1 MCMRWLL
8 PPCNPENKE
17 KNMQDFIPVIGFIGA
32 YLVARMLGHGDIAMY
47 VATAVLMIVTVLQI
61 AWMLARKQTVE
72 KRHWLTLAVILVLGA
87 VTLVLRNDMFIKFK
101 PTVLNFAIAAVFLG
115 SQWVGKENLT
125 QRMLGKVFDMPPNL
139 WTKLNAA
146 WVLFFAFSGLIN
158 AIVAVR
164 ASNDFYIGF
173 KLWGLMGMTFAF
185 MIAQFV
191 VLRRYVRQ
199 EDKGGTHGQ

>member
-1 MCMRWLL
+1 
-8 PPCNPENKE
+8 
-17 KNMQDFIPVIGFIGA
+17 
-32 YLVARMLGHGDIAMY
+32 
-47 VATAVLMIVTVLQI
+47 
-61 AWMLARKQTVE
+61 
-72 KRHWLTLAVILVLGA
+72 
-87 VTLVLRNDMFIKFK
+87 
-101 PTVLNFAIAAVFLG
+101 
-115 SQWVGKENLT
+115 
-125 QRMLGKVFDMPPNL
+125 MLGKVFDMPPNL

-158 AIVAVR
+158 AVVAVR

>member
-72 KRHWLTLAVILVLGA
+72 KRHWLL
-87 VTLVLRNDMFIKFK
+87 FINTFRY
-101 PTVLNFAIAAVFLG
+101 TF
-115 SQWVGKENLT
+115 
-125 QRMLGKVFDMPPNL
+125 R
-139 WTKLNAA
+139 A
-146 WVLFFAFSGLIN
+146 WLI
-158 AIVAVR
+158 
-164 ASNDFYIGF
+164 
-173 KLWGLMGMTFAF
+173 GLMQTC
-185 MIAQFV
+185 
-191 VLRRYVRQ
+191 L
-199 EDKGGTHGQ
+199 

>member
-1 MCMRWLL
+1 
-8 PPCNPENKE
+8 
-17 KNMQDFIPVIGFIGA
+17 MQDFIPVLGFVGA
-32 YLVARMLGHGDIAMY
+32 YIAARLTGHGDIAMY
-47 VATAVLMIVTVLQI
+47 VATAVLMLVTTAQI
-61 AWMLARKQTVE
+61 GWMLARKKTVE
-72 KRHWLTLAVILVLGA
+72 KRHWLTLAVILILGA
-87 VTLVLRNDMFIKFK
+87 ITLVLRNDMFIKFK

-125 QRMLGKVFDMPPNL
+125 QRMLGKVFDMPQAL

-146 WVLFFAFSGLIN
+146 WVLFFVLEGILN
-158 AIVAVR
+158 AVVAVI

-185 MIAQFV
+185 MIVQFI

-199 EDKGGTHGQ
+199 ESEDKTHE